1 MRKAL
6 LAFSCTLICLFAQS
20 CSKDRAGES
29 AKEPAAERAVYLDI
43 STEVLEDKIRGGLLA
58 QIFGNLNGLAH
69 EFKYINQPGNVE
81 EYTPSLPEG
90 ARTDDDTDLE
100 WVYITEMQRSGK
112 VFIPNQKISELWK
125 THINRKIWCANA
137 YARELMNLGLA
148 PPLTGRI
155 ALNPWSVFNISG
167 QFICESFGL
176 IAPAMPRTAARIGL
190 HYTHVTI
197 DGEPAQTT
205 QLFTSM
211 IATAFTESDL
221 GKILDA
227 GLAAVDP
234 KSEIHSIV
242 TQVRSWCRENP
253 NWRQTR
259 RLVKEK
265 YSRYGGEPARDG
277 NGYELNTS
285 STIAALLY
293 GGGDFAET
301 LRIAFNFGWDADNN
315 AATAATIIGVIR
327 GRKWMDAQGWVV
339 EDIYRNQTR
348 DEMPEDETITRFGD
362 RLFDVAKRVILENG
376 GEEISLNGKKVFRIR
391 MEEPGNLE
399 PLPVPL
405 DRLEELKAQL
415 FPGIEKGL
423 SGSEKDRARAAYLAI
438 CLGEAERLRTRR
450 RTEWEHALK
459 SLNNYPE
466 LLQKIFEAP
475 EFSGGKISA
484 GAAAQGLQK
493 P

>member
-1 MRKAL
+1 MTKAL
-6 LAFSCTLICLFAQS
+6 LAFSLAFICLFAQS
-20 CSKDRAGES
+20 CE
-29 AKEPAAERAVYLDI
+29 KEPAEEPAPERLAYADI
-43 STEVLEDKIRGGLLA
+43 PVEVLEDKIHGGLLG

-69 EFKYINQPGNVE
+69 EFEYINEPGNVE

-100 WVYITEMQRSGK
+100 WVYIIGMQTSGEI
-112 VFIPNQKISELWK
+112 FIPYRRISEIWK
-125 THINRKIWCANA
+125 THINRRIWCANA
-137 YARELMNLGLA
+137 YSRQLMELGID

-176 IAPAMPRTAARIGL
+176 IAPGMPRTAARIGL

-211 IATAFTESDL
+211 IATAFIESDL
-221 GKILDA
+221 EKILDA

-242 TQVRSWCRENP
+242 TQVRTWCRENQD
-253 NWRQTR
+253 WRLTR

-265 YSRYGGEPARDG
+265 YSRYGGDAARDG
-277 NGYELNTS
+277 NAYELNTS

-315 AATAATIIGVIR
+315 AATAATIIGVIK
-327 GRKWMDAQGWVV
+327 GRRWMDDQGWVV
-339 EDIYRNQTR
+339 KDIYRNETR
-348 DEMPEDETITRFGD
+348 DQMPEDETITGFGD
-362 RLFDVAKRVILENG
+362 RLIEVAKKVILEHG
-376 GEEISLNGKKVFRIR
+376 GQEISLNGKKAFRIR
-391 MEEPGNLE
+391 IEEPANVE

-405 DRLEELKAQL
+405 DRLEQLKAQL
-415 FPGIEKGL
+415 VGEIEKGL
-423 SGSEKDRARAAYLAI
+423 SGSEKDRAGAAYLAL
-438 CLGEAERLRTRR
+438 CLGEAERLRTERLS
-450 RTEWEHALK
+450 EWEQALEA
-459 SLNNYPE
+459 LNGYPE
-466 LLQKIFEAP
+466 LLKMIFDAP
-475 EFSGGKISA
+475 EFSGEKISA
-484 GAAAQGLQK
+484 RAAAEGLKK